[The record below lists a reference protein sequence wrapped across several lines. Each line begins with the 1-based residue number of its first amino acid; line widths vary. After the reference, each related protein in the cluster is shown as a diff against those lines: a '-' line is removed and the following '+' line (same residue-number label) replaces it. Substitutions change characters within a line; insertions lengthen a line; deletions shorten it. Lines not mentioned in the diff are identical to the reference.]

1 MGENRFWEGS
11 CASAV
16 EQKNPEKTN
25 AIGTSVGPNMCLRFM
40 IFIIRDRPIPNSR
53 GAQEIHFPCYH
64 STNESSWSPRTY
76 RPEEALS

>member
-11 CASAV
+11 CASAG

-40 IFIIRDRPIPNSR
+40 IFIIRDRPISNSR
-53 GAQEIHFPCYH
+53 GGARNPFLVLPFCQRIFLGVIELIDQKKH
-64 STNESSWSPRTY
+64 
-76 RPEEALS
+76 

>member
-11 CASAV
+11 CASAG

-25 AIGTSVGPNMCLRFM
+25 AIGTSAGPNMCLSFM
-40 IFIIRDRPIPNSR
+40 IFIILDRPISNSR
-53 GAQEIHFPCYH
+53 GAQEIHFSRYH
-64 STNESSWSPRTY
+64 SANEFSLSPRIY